1 MTSAAGRARG
11 RFLLPLLIGDVV
23 TVTLFTAL
31 GMLEHRTV
39 AGFSSVLVTATPF
52 LIAWIAVGLW
62 LGVFWER
69 AVTTVGIAVRSIL
82 LPWILTVPIALQLRT
97 LMLQRGAPISF
108 ALVVLGLGGMF
119 LIGWRIIYTVLRRK
133 PKSA

>member
-1 MTSAAGRARG
+1 M
-11 RFLLPLLIGDVV
+11 PLLIGDVV